1 MRTDLFDVCS
11 AIEGVLELSG
21 IESVELRGNVI
32 RVKVANGRA
41 FVKMFP
47 NKEEHICEDA
57 NDVCPTVKAY
67 HDCFEFRLILTKSEY
82 EEFKKMYGVT
92 EIEVVEE

>member
-1 MRTDLFDVCS
+1 MKTELFDVCS
-11 AIEGVLELSG
+11 AIEGVLELNG
-21 IESVELRGNVI
+21 IEYVELRGNVI
-32 RVKVANGRA
+32 RVKVSNGRA

-47 NKEEHICEDA
+47 DKAERICENA
-57 NDVCPTVKAY
+57 NDVIPIVKAY
-67 HDCFEFRLILTKSEY
+67 HGCFEFRLVFTKSEY

>member
-1 MRTDLFDVCS
+1 MKTELLDVCN
-11 AIEGVLELSG
+11 AIEDVLELNG

-32 RVKVANGRA
+32 RVKVSNGRA

-47 NKEEHICEDA
+47 DKAERICEDA
-57 NDVCPTVKAY
+57 NDVVPTIKAY
-67 HDCFEFRLILTKSEY
+67 HGCFEFRLILTKSEY